1 MGSRHDAHVATQRRG
16 FPEIMGALGATVF
29 VLTGIW
35 ALAAPQSFFDVLATF
50 DPYNR
55 HLIQD
60 IGAFQIGLGAVL
72 VLAIV
77 DTPRDA
83 LSAAL
88 IGTGIGGA
96 AHVLSHVVGMD
107 LGGSPSF
114 DIPVLSLLAGGL
126 VAGGIVR
133 RRRSR
138 ERMR

>member
-29 VLTGIW
+29 VLTM
-35 ALAAPQSFFDVLATF
+35 ATL